1 MAPAAAAQ
9 QAEGGYSPTGG
20 VRLGAPS
27 PSLGAA
33 PVYRWGQRDLQRV
46 PSSILRRDRSRGP
59 TCLPACPA
67 SSCLPAHL
75 PCPPHLSGRPSAVPK
90 GKAAVPV
97 ATDGKVGPSTLESK
111 RALLE
116 RLHMT
121 ERCLEVS
128 WGRAGQLLAGQLLT
142 EQERA
147 GQLRTSAGC

>member
-1 MAPAAAAQ
+1 
-9 QAEGGYSPTGG
+9 
-20 VRLGAPS
+20 
-27 PSLGAA
+27 
-33 PVYRWGQRDLQRV
+33 
-46 PSSILRRDRSRGP
+46 
-59 TCLPACPA
+59 
-67 SSCLPAHL
+67 
-75 PCPPHLSGRPSAVPK
+75 
-90 GKAAVPV
+90 V